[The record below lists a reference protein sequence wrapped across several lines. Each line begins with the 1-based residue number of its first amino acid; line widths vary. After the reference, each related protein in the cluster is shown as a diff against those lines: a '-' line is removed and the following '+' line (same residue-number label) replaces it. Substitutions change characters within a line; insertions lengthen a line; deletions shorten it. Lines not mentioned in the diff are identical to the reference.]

1 MSSTSVLANKVKTT
15 QVLQQADYSV
25 YNNISSEL
33 EMCFE
38 LLARHY
44 TPNVPS
50 LLIKLV
56 ENIDIIKPYFIHELK
71 LLSRFLRA
79 LPLIIGIENRH
90 DLLKDDCLFI
100 REGLISI
107 NINTFSR
114 IISNNQLPLAIAKK
128 GGFFVDIDGEKL
140 NQLRKKKDYSRNDL
154 AEKLKV
160 SAKSIMHYEKNE
172 MRTST
177 EHAQHLEEILGDTIQ
192 VPINAYEYINQSF
205 NDFSI
210 NPQLQKKISAKNCEL
225 MNTINEIVE
234 DTGYKTYWT
243 RTSPFDLFIYREN
256 DDSTKIEDYTLIGG
270 TMSEKIYQQ
279 STHETKINFL
289 KNTKNTTGTTG
300 IMICEDKNLNVKQ
313 VKQERVPYIVI
324 EELKI
329 LEDPKEF
336 KKLIKT
342 RKN

>member
-1 MSSTSVLANKVKTT
+1 MSSMSVLANKEKTT

-38 LLARHY
+38 LFARHS
-44 TPNVPS
+44 NVPS

-71 LLSRFLRA
+71 LLSKFLRA
-79 LPLIIGIENRH
+79 LPIIIGIENRH
-90 DLLKDDCLFI
+90 DLLKDNCLFM
-100 REGLISI
+100 RKGLISI
-107 NINTFSR
+107 NMNTFSH

-140 NQLRKKKDYSRNDL
+140 IQLRKKKNYSRNEL

-160 SAKSIMHYEKNE
+160 SAKSIMHYEKNA

-177 EHAQHLEEILGDTIQ
+177 EHAQHLEEILGETIQ
-192 VPINAYEYINQSF
+192 VPINTYEYINQSF
-205 NDFSI
+205 NDFSV
-210 NPQLQKKISAKNCEL
+210 NPQLQRKISAKNREL

-234 DTGYKTYWT
+234 DTGYQTYWT
-243 RTSPFDLFIYREN
+243 RTSPFDLFIYRES

-279 STHETKINFL
+279 PTHDTKINFL
-289 KNTKNTTGTTG
+289 KNTKNSTGTTG
-300 IMICEDKNLNVKQ
+300 IMICEDEKLNVKQ

-324 EELKI
+324 KELKI
-329 LEDPKEF
+329 LENPKKF